1 MKEAEGFSL
10 LTFTGILLILIGLIL
25 VIFPFIMKLGIKLEN
40 IHPLL
45 LVWRRIDGF
54 YIGTSPI
61 LLIIFALVYLFL
73 VFIRRSL

>member
-1 MKEAEGFSL
+1 MKEADGFSL

-61 LLIIFALVYLFL
+61 LLIIFMIVYLFL
-73 VFIRRSL
+73 IFFRRSL

>member
-1 MKEAEGFSL
+1 LKEADGFSL

-61 LLIIFALVYLFL
+61 LLIIFTIVYLFL
-73 VFIRRSL
+73 ISFRRSL

>member
-1 MKEAEGFSL
+1 LKEAEGFSL

>member
-1 MKEAEGFSL
+1 MKEADGFSL

-61 LLIIFALVYLFL
+61 LLIIFTIVYLFL
-73 VFIRRSL
+73 ISFRRSL